1 MKKLKKITEQSYILS
16 EFGVTESLI
25 TINEDNTIVCLGNE
39 ILTFKSWDEF
49 EKSIKFEIDNDDG
62 PESENEEIILFN
74 LPIKHKKSF
83 NVDRD
88 PISYTKSENSNIR
101 YAAGYWG
108 LKFDN
113 GMTPAFCP
121 KLSTVLM
128 TEGSIGPFSTK
139 LEMNNAI
146 SNYKFRG
153 NNESIN

>member
-1 MKKLKKITEQSYILS
+1 MKKLKKITDQSYILS

-25 TINEDNTIVCLGNE
+25 TVNEDNSITYMGKDIISFN
-39 ILTFKSWDEF
+39 SWDDF
-49 EKSIKFEIDNDDG
+49 ENAIKFEIDNDDI
-62 PESENEEIILFN
+62 PETENEEIILFN

-88 PISYTKSENSNIR
+88 PISYTKSEHSNVR

-146 SNYKFRG
+146 SNYKFRD
-153 NNESIN
+153 NNESIS